1 MSGFLYFLP
10 NERTYSASKLAEYG
24 LTHAIDPGVSMNYQQ
39 VVRGPNS
46 EPGVLIGAADRW
58 SQSDVRWS
66 ERLKHRPFPKPH
78 AAKQAMCCWLGDV
91 PLPTP
96 TELARVKQ
104 LEGQALTL
112 ADNQHWIVPHARR
125 WENGAYGVK
134 LPRTIDVDDDG
145 SFVMGEVLPQYAA
158 IWTHAVTYWDQIVK
172 SLADIQAGES
182 GTFTIDNPVQ
192 IIVDA
197 LATNYR
203 VSAREL
209 GVLQSI
215 DDQLVQSVL
224 NILVDYAGMNQL
236 KKKMESGTGDG

>member
-1 MSGFLYFLP
+1 MPGFLYFLP
-10 NERTYSASKLAEYG
+10 NERTYSPSKLVEYG

-46 EPGVLIGAADRW
+46 EPGVLIGASDRW
-58 SQSDVRWS
+58 DQSDVRWS

-78 AAKQAMCCWLGDV
+78 AAKQAMCCWLVDM

-96 TELARVKQ
+96 SELARTKQ

-145 SFVMGEVLPQYAA
+145 AFVMGEVLPQYSA
-158 IWTHAVTYWDQIVK
+158 IWTHAVTYWDQLTDSARAV
-172 SLADIQAGES
+172 QAGET
-182 GTFTIDNPVQ
+182 GGFIIQNPIQ
-192 IIVDA
+192 IVADA
-197 LATNYR
+197 LAANYR

-209 GVLQSI
+209 GVLQAI

-224 NILVDYAGMNQL
+224 NILVDYAGMAQL
-236 KKKMESGTGDG
+236 EKKTENGTGNG